1 MAELPHYVPLI
12 DGSLEQPAQERVKK
26 LSCQSGSYPVFT
38 SQKMGE
44 SSLKNELGKL
54 PKGMASPERLR
65 THPIKRSV
73 KRVSFGTISSAEYI
87 PKNGA
92 SISLPVSFAV
102 DAGELGL
109 FSSRI
114 REYLEASV
122 LAYEFP
128 AFELSSRALIE
139 EVAQPFFIYA
149 KRNYFLFY
157 STGNGAS
164 RSIPKA
170 GNAESRI
177 RQYSKPSRKETKKDL
192 SKAGA

>member
-87 PKNGA
+87 PRVGPILVSNKRVPGDKVFA
-92 SISLPVSFAV
+92 SS
-102 DAGELGL
+102 
-109 FSSRI
+109 
-114 REYLEASV
+114 
-122 LAYEFP
+122 
-128 AFELSSRALIE
+128 SSRALIE